1 MKKICFVFI
10 SAMALLFGTI
20 CVSTAQEKKQ
30 IVVGMTLCL
39 TGKYSSDV
47 GTFDRMVKAW
57 ENYVNTKEKGLYVK
71 AYKKRLPVRTVIY
84 DDSSDQ
90 ATAVKFYERLVT
102 IDKCDILVGPKSSP
116 ITFPVTSV
124 AEKYHIPM
132 VLATANTPAI
142 FDRGFKWI
150 VGVNNLS
157 TAWSD
162 NYFDLLEEEKQVKTI
177 GYVAED
183 TPHTREVYEGA
194 IPDAE
199 KRGFKTVFKEIAPAG
214 TTDFTPILMKLQ
226 AADPDVIYVSA
237 FTPFAVTFKKQ
248 AKEFGLKPREWH
260 FTHADKSFSDALGKD
275 ANYITTEYNWLPGMP
290 YGNLKKFHEIL
301 REAKIDPGEYMDV
314 SLHYAPLEVIEVAI
328 EKANSLKPDDLM
340 KSVKAVKFESVIG
353 PIGFEPTK
361 GYNQLFKQIAVQY
374 IDGKYYIISP
384 KKFATHKHVYPNP
397 TP

>member
-1 MKKICFVFI
+1 MRKRW
-10 SAMALLFGTI
+10 LLLSLTMVILLG
-20 CVSTAQEKKQ
+20 SLHAATAQEKKE

-39 TGKYSSDV
+39 TGRFAVDV

-57 ENYVNTKEKGLYVK
+57 ENYVNTKQGGLYVK
-71 AYKKRLPVRTVIY
+71 AYKKRLPVRTIIY
-84 DDSSDQ
+84 DDKSDP

-124 AEKYHIPM
+124 PEKYQIPI

-142 FDRGFKWI
+142 FGRGFKWM

-162 NYFDLLEEEKQVKTI
+162 AYFDLLEEERQVKTI
-177 GYVAED
+177 GYLAED

-194 IPDAE
+194 IPNAE
-199 KRGFKTVFKEIAPAG
+199 KRGFKTVFKEVAPAG
-214 TTDFTPILMKLQ
+214 TTDFTSILLKLK
-226 AADPDVIYVSA
+226 AADPDVIYVSS

-248 AKEFGLKPREWH
+248 TKEFGLKPREWH

-275 ANYITTEYNWLPGMP
+275 ANYVTTEYNWLPGMP

-301 REAKIDPGEYMDV
+301 KQAKVDPEEYMDV
-314 SLHYAPLEVIEVAI
+314 SLHYSPLEVIEVAI
-328 EKANSLKPDDLM
+328 EKAESLQPGDLLKSLKT
-340 KSVKAVKFESVIG
+340 VNFESIIG
-353 PIGFEPTK
+353 PMYFEPTK
-361 GYNQLFKQIAVQY
+361 GHSYFKQLGVQY
-374 IDGKYYIISP
+374 INGKYYIISP
-384 KKFATHKHVYPNP
+384 KKFATHKHIYP
-397 TP
+397 TPTP